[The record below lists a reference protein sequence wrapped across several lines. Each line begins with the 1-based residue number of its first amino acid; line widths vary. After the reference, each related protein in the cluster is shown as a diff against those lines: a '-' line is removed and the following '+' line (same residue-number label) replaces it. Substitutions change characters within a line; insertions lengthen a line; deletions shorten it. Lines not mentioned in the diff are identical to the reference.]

1 MDKNIENV
9 SLALLRSTLRKRL
22 EDKGE
27 EIKRD

>member
-9 SLALLRSTLRKRL
+9 SLALLRSTLWKRL

-27 EIKRD
+27 EMKRD